1 MFCTYFYLS
10 ISQTLDA
17 PLNCYT
23 LYSIKEY
30 KGILGQVTSPLI
42 FFALALLVIEGI
54 KRKWIKMNKER

>member
-23 LYSIKEY
+23 LKRVLQKKTADYKEFINASI
-30 KGILGQVTSPLI
+30 
-42 FFALALLVIEGI
+42 LASKYQGESFPKKLF
-54 KRKWIKMNKER
+54 